1 MSLNN
6 IKKSVFLGMALLS
19 SLSLSAADKF
29 VSFHQGD
36 LLLNADNQIDIYLDH
51 NDCRGVSYAVQ
62 ALIKDIQNVSGS
74 SASILAD
81 SSISGKES
89 TSISGKGHAPKA
101 NILVGTLGHSAAIDV
116 QRVVRALKVSS
127 EPPKAGQPFPADL
140 AQKLAHAGGQIL
152 VAMPDEGELTL
163 QVQLRRG

>member
-6 IKKSVFLGMALLS
+6 KKKNFFLSMALLS

-36 LLLNADNQIDIYLDH
+36 LLLNANNQIDIYLDH

-74 SASILAD
+74 PASILAD
-81 SSISGKES
+81 SFIS
-89 TSISGKGHAPKA
+89 
-101 NILVGTLGHSAAIDV
+101 VC
-116 QRVVRALKVSS
+116 RRAC
-127 EPPKAGQPFPADL
+127 
-140 AQKLAHAGGQIL
+140 
-152 VAMPDEGELTL
+152 
-163 QVQLRRG
+163 

>member
-6 IKKSVFLGMALLS
+6 IKKNGLNYMKKNVFLGMALLS

-74 SASILAD
+74 PASIISDANTT
-81 SSISGKES
+81 SSKES
-89 TSISGKGHAPKA
+89 TTASSKGNAPRA
-101 NILVGTLGHSAAIDV
+101 NILVGTIGHS
-116 QRVVRALKVSS
+116 
-127 EPPKAGQPFPADL
+127 
-140 AQKLAHAGGQIL
+140 
-152 VAMPDEGELTL
+152 
-163 QVQLRRG
+163 